1 MRRRA
6 AFLSPTSP
14 ILLATAFAVLV
25 AAGVTASERPGY
37 FDRPAEVIPPVRYNR
52 NRRYPVFVLLPPTGA
67 HASDVARNFG
77 LDPAAQEEFLLVFP
91 AGRPTRDEYLP
102 NFGAFVGWYE
112 ERLLAD
118 LETLFRAY
126 NADPDRVYLGGYS
139 LGGDL
144 SWALAVRNPGLFAGA
159 VIAGSRT
166 SHPVEET
173 ALLVLRD
180 RDFRAA
186 FLIGNREDPLRYRG
200 INIARG
206 YFEER
211 DVPHIYEEYRGAHVI
226 PPSPTLRSAVE
237 YVTQV
242 ERLPD
247 PAETP
252 RVAAPLGGTG
262 IDHVSRDRLALRL
275 YAPGEVSGRGLTAPT
290 DTEVGARVEWPWE
303 RLYLRTTVAH
313 ETTTV
318 STDEQLR
325 RLRQDV
331 LVAASRDARH
341 FLGLGFGWDWLTDV
355 TVGRTD
361 TSGGRRVDA
370 YRTFDVLL
378 AYGVRNP
385 WIIPASRV
393 DGQRIDSLLLLRYAI
408 PRGLGSGAGVEH
420 ALNLEAEYL
429 LRIGD
434 RFAIDATA
442 GSSTVQNRPADPD
455 DTIDSL
461 SAPPS
466 STSWSPGDPAIL
478 DHRLEWE
485 VGVGVRAPSPFLW
498 RIGYRGRAERPLEGG
513 SRETTG
519 FWLASIEYSY

>member
-1 MRRRA
+1 MR
-6 AFLSPTSP
+6 
-14 ILLATAFAVLV
+14 TALIAVLAVLV
-25 AAGVTASERPGY
+25 TVSTAASERPGY
-37 FDRPAEVIPPVRYNR
+37 FDQPAEVVPPVRYNR
-52 NRRYPVFVLLPPTGA
+52 NRSYPVFVLLPPTGA

-91 AGRPTRDEYLP
+91 AGQPTREEYLP

-118 LETLFRAY
+118 LEALFREY

-144 SWALAVRNPGLFAGA
+144 SWALAVRNPQLFAGA

-173 ALLVLRD
+173 ALVLLRD
-180 RDFRAA
+180 RSFRAA
-186 FLIGNREDPLRYRG
+186 FLIGDREDPLRYRG

-211 DVPHIYEEYRGAHVI
+211 AVPHIYEEYRGAHVI
-226 PPSPTLRSAVE
+226 PPSPTLRGAVE

-242 ERLPD
+242 DRLP
-247 PAETP
+247 TP
-252 RVAAPLGGTG
+252 EESRRIAAPSGSTG

-275 YAPGEVSGRGLTAPT
+275 YVPGEVSGSGLTAPT
-290 DTEVGARVEWPWE
+290 DTEVGARLEWPWE
-303 RLYLRTTVAH
+303 RLFLRTTLTH

-331 LVAASRDARH
+331 LVGASRDARR
-341 FLGLGFGWDWLTDV
+341 FLGLGFGWDWLADV

-361 TSGGRRVDA
+361 TTGGRRVDA
-370 YRTFDVLL
+370 YHTFDLLL
-378 AYGVRNP
+378 AYAVRNP
-385 WIIPASRV
+385 WIVPASRV
-393 DGQRIDSLLLLRYAI
+393 DGDRIDSLLLLRYGI
-408 PRGLGSGAGVEH
+408 PRGLGAGTEVEH

-434 RFAIDATA
+434 RFVFDASA
-442 GSSTVQNRPADPD
+442 GSSTVQSRPDDPD
-455 DTIDSL
+455 ETPDS
-461 SAPPS
+461 SAPIAPGA
-466 STSWSPGDPAIL
+466 TWAPGDAAIL

-485 VGVGVRAPSPFLW
+485 LGVGVRAPSPFLW
-498 RIGYRGRAERPLEGG
+498 RIGYRGRAERPLDGG